1 MLNKKEISSILIIT
15 LVLAISISFIKD
27 GEIAVRELFLP
38 TLLAIFL
45 VILLNVF
52 FKKIIGNYLGISTE
66 IKMWEIRQWGIKS
79 HFRFKNSL
87 NLGVILP
94 IVLKILSLGY
104 LNFTAALV
112 YDVKA
117 KIYRTAKKHG
127 LYAFSEISETQIGAI
142 AAAGI
147 GANIICSIIS
157 YILGYP
163 EFAKLNLGFA
173 FWNLLPIS
181 NLDGNK
187 IFFGSF
193 ALWTFLILVV
203 LTGLLLLA
211 FMI

>member
-1 MLNKKEISSILIIT
+1 MLNKKEITSIIAITII
-15 LVLAISISFIKD
+15 LAISISLIKD

-38 TLLAIFL
+38 TLLSIFL
-45 VILLNVF
+45 VIIVNVF
-52 FKKIIGNYLGISTE
+52 FKKIIGNYLGITTE
-66 IKMWEIRQWGIKS
+66 IKMWEIRQWGIQR
-79 HFRFKNSL
+79 HFRFKKPL
-87 NLGVILP
+87 NIGVILP
-94 IVLKILSLGY
+94 IVLKIISLGY

-117 KIYRTAKKHG
+117 KIYRTAKRHG

-142 AAAGI
+142 GAAGI
-147 GANIICSIIS
+147 GANIILSIIS
-157 YILGYP
+157 YIVGYP

-193 ALWTFLILVV
+193 ALWVFLMLIV
-203 LTGLLLLA
+203 LTGLLLTA